1 MLLEKFFREEQK
13 YYITKEQYNL
23 IINGIKDYIVKDKYF
38 KEQIFSIYFDNDNDD
53 LIINSLDKPVYKEK
67 IRLRSYGIPN
77 DKSLVF
83 FEIKKKYNGLV
94 NKRRII
100 INYIDAKNY
109 VNKGIVPK
117 CNKQIFNEIDYCF
130 ERYNLKPKVCIM
142 YARIAYLAKND
153 LSFRITFDSDI
164 KCSDI
169 DPKFNIKSFK
179 SNEDEGYIM
188 EIKSLNAIPLWF
200 IKVLDNLKIYPCSYS
215 KYGEIYKNIKE
226 SEVYV

>member
-1 MLLEKFFREEQK
+1 
-13 YYITKEQYNL
+13 
-23 IINGIKDYIVKDKYF
+23 
-38 KEQIFSIYFDNDNDD
+38 
-53 LIINSLDKPVYKEK
+53 
-67 IRLRSYGIPN
+67 
-77 DKSLVF
+77 
-83 FEIKKKYNGLV
+83 
-94 NKRRII
+94 
-100 INYIDAKNY
+100 
-109 VNKGIVPK
+109 
-117 CNKQIFNEIDYCF
+117 
-130 ERYNLKPKVCIM
+130 M

-169 DPKFNIKSFK
+169 DSKFNIKSFK